1 MKWFLMVLLMV
12 VVSSCGTTVYQ
23 LHTTCE
29 QSNEEIFQGLMSV
42 LLSSNFM
49 IKQNDPKNG
58 YLQAETL
65 SEYSIWTGQNEMR
78 VWSFQ
83 LIDSIPKSSSGVVG
97 EKRLKKLI
105 SYAKAVIVQQNAFGA
120 TSGGYTLYYNDKAHK
135 DWNWYWD
142 VRNKIQQ
149 QCSGIRFE
157 EKKVN

>member
-1 MKWFLMVLLMV
+1 MKWFLMVMVAV
-12 VVSSCGTTVYQ
+12 VVWGCGTTVIQ

-29 QSNEEIFQGLMSV
+29 QSNEEIFQGLTSV

-58 YLQAETL
+58 YLQAETIP
-65 SEYSIWTGQNEMR
+65 EFSIWTGQNEMR

-83 LIDSIPKSSSGVVG
+83 LIDSIPKSSSGAVG
-97 EKRLKKLI
+97 DKRLKKLI
-105 SYAKAVIVQQNAFGA
+105 SSAKAVVTQQNAFGA
-120 TSGGYTLYYNDKAHK
+120 TTGGYTLYYNDKTHK

-142 VRNKIQQ
+142 IRNKIQQ
-149 QCSGIRFE
+149 QCSEIRFV